1 MSDLQRRAAICE
13 IGRRLWQRGLLG
25 GCEGNISVRRDA
37 RTFLCTPSGQS
48 KGHLK
53 PDDIVVVDAEGT
65 PLNGGQASS
74 EIRVHMECYRQR
86 PDCEAVVHAHPPIAT
101 AFGLAGLDIPDN
113 LLPEAAV
120 VLGSVAMVPFGMPG
134 TEELP
139 ASMRPFLPDHK
150 TFVLANHGAVT
161 LGKDLYDAYH
171 RMETLER
178 VATVIM
184 HAHTLGTPRPLP
196 DAAFQYLL
204 QNALN
209 GRLD

>member
-1 MSDLQRRAAICE
+1 
-13 IGRRLWQRGLLG
+13 
-25 GCEGNISVRRDA
+25 
-37 RTFLCTPSGQS
+37 
-48 KGHLK
+48 
-53 PDDIVVVDAEGT
+53 
-65 PLNGGQASS
+65 
-74 EIRVHMECYRQR
+74 MECYRQR